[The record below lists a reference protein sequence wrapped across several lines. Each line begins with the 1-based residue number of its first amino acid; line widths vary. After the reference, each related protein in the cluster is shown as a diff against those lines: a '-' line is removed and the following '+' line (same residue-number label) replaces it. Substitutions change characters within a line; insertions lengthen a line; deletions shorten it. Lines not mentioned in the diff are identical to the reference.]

1 MNILVQDQN
10 FVPIKLIDTYKSAI
24 WTERFREAGDFEI
37 VTSVDALD
45 YIQKGYYL
53 TRPDSDRVMIVEGF
67 QIETDSETGN
77 WLIVNGRSI
86 ESILDRRIIWNTTNL
101 ESKLDYAIKRLITE
115 NVISPAIS
123 DRAIPNIIYA
133 DSSDPYIDSLTITAQ
148 FTGDNLYDTI
158 CSLCETYD
166 IGWKIT
172 LKDIDV
178 LEDLEYIEYI
188 DVLEDFEDQSGNKII
203 DASGNVIQAKTGTIQ
218 RLAVELYP
226 GSDRSYEQ
234 TENPYVV
241 FSPSFDNIIN
251 SQYVESDKELKDVA
265 LVAGEEEGDNR
276 RKQIVGSNSGIER
289 RELYVDARDLQ
300 SDSQQLYDSGNPNI
314 ASRLYCNPS
323 TMKYGS
329 LGTNEKDRV
338 VYIAVNPNTEYSVRR
353 TEEHDWI
360 MRLASSPALPALNGT
375 ISVMVTTDDRGDPI
389 TDNGT
394 IVTGPNDH
402 YLAVHLFDDVGEG
415 EGATIQ
421 NATIDFTI
429 SGKILDSEYMDMLT
443 QRGQEKLAEC
453 KAILSFDGEVDYK
466 QMYKYGE
473 DFFMGDICELENEYR
488 ISCKVRVMELVAS
501 DDENGY
507 SIYPT
512 FTSYGGSNS

>member
-10 FVPIKLIDTYKSAI
+10 LVPIKLIDAYKSAI

-86 ESILDRRIIWNTTNL
+86 ESLLDRRIVWDMTTL
-101 ESKLDYAIKRLITE
+101 DSKLDYAIKRLITE
-115 NVISPAIS
+115 NVISPGIA
-123 DRAIPNIIYA
+123 DRTIPNIAYKESE
-133 DSSDPYIDSLTITAQ
+133 DSYIDSLYITAQ

-158 CSLCETYD
+158 CAICETFD
-166 IGWKIT
+166 IGWKM
-172 LKDIDV
+172 V
-178 LEDLEYIEYI
+178 LNANDK
-188 DVLEDFEDQSGNKII
+188 FEISIFP
-203 DASGNVIQAKTGTIQ
+203 GT
-218 RLAVELYP
+218 
-226 GSDRSYEQ
+226 DRSYEQ
-234 TENPYVV
+234 TSNPYVV

-265 LVAGEEEGDNR
+265 LVAGEETGDTR
-276 RKQIVGSNSGIER
+276 RRQIVGSNSGIER

-300 SDSQQLYDSGNPNI
+300 SDSQQMYDAENPNRKDNF
-314 ASRLYCNPS
+314 ANGSS
-323 TMKYGS
+323 TMKYVSANGCRS
-329 LGTNEKDRV
+329 IWVK
-338 VYIAVNPNTEYSVRR
+338 INPNSEYNVTRTCPQGWHLDLATSVDEP
-353 TEEHDWI
+353 TVGGAITNLVNADEYGTYLSE
-360 MRLASSPALPALNGT
+360 SGT
-375 ISVMVTTDDRGDPI
+375 IIS
-389 TDNGT
+389 
-394 IVTGPNDH
+394 GPNDR
-402 YLAVHLFDDVGEG
+402 YLNITLNWSSDSE
-415 EGATIQ
+415 ATFE
-421 NATIDFTI
+421 NSTVDFTI
-429 SGKILDSEYMDMLT
+429 RGQIPDADYEAMLV

-488 ISCKVRVMELVAS
+488 ISCKVRVMELVTS

-512 FTSYGGSNS
+512 FTSYGGNNS